1 MKILLYGDT
10 RPGSGG
16 WCYEK
21 TLQNLGHEVRTF
33 SENMALEVY
42 QTSLLRKILR
52 KLNASVFEIDRR
64 RHSGHL
70 ISEARRFRPSIVIV
84 QKGLF
89 LSREDILAIK
99 RNESWVCNINHDDFF
114 SYNRNNWSR
123 IQRSAVPAY
132 DHIFVTRAVNV
143 AEVRPLN
150 PNIDYF
156 PFSYYP
162 EIHKPTQ
169 IPQSEAD
176 RWKTDLV
183 FVGTHEASRAE
194 AMEKL
199 LHLGKYHLSM
209 YGSGWR
215 RLKKTSVLR
224 QCVRGGEI
232 RFDELCKA
240 LGGAKICLGF
250 LRKENRDEYTQ
261 RSFEI
266 PACRGLLLAERTP
279 THTKLYREGSE
290 AEFFNV
296 NDPTELNRKV
306 AELLANPYRRDAMVE
321 AGYQALIN
329 GKHTYADRL
338 SNLFS
343 IYQKRAINISAL
355 NIYT

>member
-1 MKILLYGDT
+1 MKILLYGDS

-16 WCYEK
+16 WCYAE
-21 TLQNLGHEVRTF
+21 TLRGLGHEVRSF
-33 SENMALEVY
+33 SENVALESY
-42 QTSLLRKILR
+42 QTSLLKKILR
-52 KLNASVFEIDRR
+52 KLNGGILEIDRR
-64 RHSGHL
+64 RHSGRL
-70 ISEARRFRPSIVIV
+70 ISEARQFRPSIVIV

-89 LSREDILAIK
+89 LSREDILELRANI
-99 RNESWVCNINHDDFF
+99 SWICNVNHDDFF
-114 SYNRNNWSR
+114 SHNRNNWSR
-123 IQRSAVPAY
+123 VQRRAVPAY

-143 AEVRPLN
+143 GEIKPLN
-150 PNIDYF
+150 PNVDYF

-162 EIHKPTQ
+162 EIHKPTP
-169 IPQSEAD
+169 IPRAEAD

-183 FVGTHEASRAE
+183 FVGTHEDSRAA

-199 LHLGKYHLSM
+199 LHLGNYQLSI

-215 RLKKTSVLR
+215 RLRKTSVLR

-232 RFDELCKA
+232 GFDELCKA
-240 LGGAKICLGF
+240 LGSAKICLGF

-279 THTKLYREGSE
+279 THSKLYREGSE

-296 NDPTELNRKV
+296 NDPIELNRKV
-306 AELLANPYRRDAMVE
+306 TDLLANPYRRNAMVE
-321 AGYQALIN
+321 AGHQALIN

-343 IYQKRAINISAL
+343 IYQKRTIGISAL
-355 NIYT
+355 NIST